1 VICSVLTISVT
12 QEYKKSLK
20 ATDFIPFCALSEAK
34 GMGINMRF
42 FGIALFFLIGLVASA
57 ILYGGNVKL
66 SDGILFAI
74 LAAIIFNKK

>member
-1 VICSVLTISVT
+1 
-12 QEYKKSLK
+12 
-20 ATDFIPFCALSEAK
+20 
-34 GMGINMRF
+34 MRF